1 MKSKQKLEICSEL
14 PITIDLLDLGIDDIV
29 EQMVWKGSIKEPKKR
44 RRKA

>member
-29 EQMVWKGSIKEPKKR
+29 KQIVEKALIKEP
-44 RRKA
+44 

>member
-29 EQMVWKGSIKEPKKR
+29 EKLVEEAPKKR
-44 RRKA
+44 RNA